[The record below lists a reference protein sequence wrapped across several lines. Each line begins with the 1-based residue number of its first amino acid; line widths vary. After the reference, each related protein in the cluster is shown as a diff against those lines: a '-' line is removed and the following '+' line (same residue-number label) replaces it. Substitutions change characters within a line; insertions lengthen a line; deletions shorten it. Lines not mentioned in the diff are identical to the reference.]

1 MSSSLSGC
9 KDFFFKYWIEKAP
22 KQSINQSIDQRPL
35 LDIEKKTIYLGWL
48 CVSYALSEFIA
59 RCFKTFVSPIF
70 CWNCGREVSGKFH
83 KGVKSHL
90 GWYKLNQSINQ
101 KINTIGTG
109 PMIGSGSDR
118 ASLSSGML
126 PPIKNTVFFMLGHF
140 VMHQNEFSFEVLYAM
155 IAKILF
161 STCWNIVWCIKTN

>member
-1 MSSSLSGC
+1 MSSRLSGC

-126 PPIKNTVFFMLGHF
+126 PPIVSMWSADGQHVVTISRSWLYPSIRLWIV
-140 VMHQNEFSFEVLYAM
+140 VTFSDA
-155 IAKILF
+155 ADK
-161 STCWNIVWCIKTN
+161 SQT